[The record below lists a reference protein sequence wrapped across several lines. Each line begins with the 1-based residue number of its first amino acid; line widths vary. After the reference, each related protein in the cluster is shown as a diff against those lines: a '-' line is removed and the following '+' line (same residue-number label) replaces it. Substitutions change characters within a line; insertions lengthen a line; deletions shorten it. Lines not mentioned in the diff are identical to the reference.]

1 MSLVRTLAKVAIG
14 VAVAKGVSAAMRDRN
29 DGVQR
34 GPRTGELGG
43 LGGLASGGGLPAGSP
58 LAGMLGR
65 VMEGMGSGTATTGRS
80 TYGTATGGTLSGGRA
95 APGTSAGGAAL
106 GPGMRP
112 GADHSHL
119 DETGMGAGRGS
130 AGGLGELLGSLGG
143 GRPGGTGTGLGG
155 LGGLLGG
162 ALSGGGGSRGGL
174 GSLLGGAAAGGG
186 LGALIN
192 QALQG
197 GGAEPART
205 PSAEEEQDA
214 SVLLSAMIQAMK
226 ADGRIDDD
234 ERGRLMEVLSDADA
248 DERRFVES
256 ELQRPVDAQALAE
269 RTPRGLERQ
278 VYTAAALSID
288 PDTESERRFL
298 SDLRAAL
305 GLGESDARE
314 AESAIDH
321 AF

>member
-1 MSLVRTLAKVAIG
+1 MSLVRTLAKVAMG
-14 VAVAKGVSAAMRDRN
+14 VAVAKGVSHMMRDRN
-29 DGVQR
+29 DGVHR
-34 GPRTGELGG
+34 GPRSGELGG
-43 LGGLASGGGLPAGSP
+43 IGGLASGGLPAGSP
-58 LAGMLGR
+58 LGGMLGR
-65 VMEGMGSGTATTGRS
+65 VMEGLSTG
-80 TYGTATGGTLSGGRA
+80 
-95 APGTSAGGAAL
+95 APGTDAGGAAL
-106 GPGMRP
+106 GAGLRP

-119 DETGMGAGRGS
+119 DSAGIGAGRGS

-143 GRPGGTGTGLGG
+143 GRPGGVGTGG

-162 ALSGGGGSRGGL
+162 ALSGGSGSPRGGL

-197 GGAEPART
+197 GGTEPQRT
-205 PSAEEEQDA
+205 PSPEEENDA
-214 SVLLSAMIQAMK
+214 SILLSAMIQAMK

-234 ERGRLMEVLSDADA
+234 ERARLMEMLGDADA
-248 DERRFVES
+248 EERRFVES
-256 ELQRPVDAQALAE
+256 ELQRPVDAQALAG

-288 PDTESERRFL
+288 PDTEAERRFL

-305 GLGESDARE
+305 GLGEGAARE
-314 AESAIDH
+314 AESAIAH

>member
-14 VAVAKGVSAAMRDRN
+14 VAVAKGVNAAMRDRN

-34 GPRTGELGG
+34 GPRSGELGG
-43 LGGLASGGGLPAGSP
+43 LGGLASSGGLPAGSP

-65 VMEGMGSGTATTGRS
+65 VMDGLGGGAAAGR
-80 TYGTATGGTLSGGRA
+80 T

-119 DETGMGAGRGS
+119 DDTGMGAGRGS

-143 GRPGGTGTGLGG
+143 GRPGGTGSGG
-155 LGGLLGG
+155 LGGILGG
-162 ALSGGGGSRGGL
+162 ALSGQGGSRGGL

-197 GGAEPART
+197 GGAEPQRT
-205 PSAEEEQDA
+205 PSEEEEQGA
-214 SVLLSAMIQAMK
+214 SILLSAMIQAMK
-226 ADGRIDDD
+226 ADGRIDDE
-234 ERGRLMEVLSDADA
+234 ERARLMEMLGDADA
-248 DERRFVES
+248 EERRFVEA

-314 AESAIDH
+314 AESAIEH